1 MLDIKKLKYLESIY
15 KHKNFTRASEEL
27 YVSQPAISVAI
38 NSLEREMG
46 VKLINRTSK
55 EVSFTNEGEDLMPY
69 VYRILNEVD
78 KAEKLVSEM
87 ALVNNNKL
95 NLGVSYSLSVR
106 LIPFLYTNFFVN
118 WTESKIHLDE
128 GPSYSHLEKILDGTL
143 DITFNAIPI
152 KEKLKNVE
160 VVPVTKAQVYVILN
174 KDNPLT
180 RYESIPFEALVSYPI
195 CMLDK
200 KARITEAILENFKKR
215 HEEPQI
221 VSNQFQVISM
231 LNMIKLGNT
240 IGFINV
246 DEGIIDFGLEKYKA
260 VVRSLEEP
268 IYLDVGFFY
277 KKDKYLPLIAKEMM
291 NFVKE
296 NLETW
301 VSSNSSNK

>member
-15 KHKNFTRASEEL
+15 RHKNFTRASEEL

-118 WTESKIHLDE
+118 WPESKIHLEE
-128 GPSYSHLEKILDGTL
+128 GPSYSHLEKYWMG
-143 DITFNAIPI
+143 
-152 KEKLKNVE
+152 
-160 VVPVTKAQVYVILN
+160 
-174 KDNPLT
+174 
-180 RYESIPFEALVSYPI
+180 
-195 CMLDK
+195 
-200 KARITEAILENFKKR
+200 
-215 HEEPQI
+215 H
-221 VSNQFQVISM
+221 
-231 LNMIKLGNT
+231 
-240 IGFINV
+240 
-246 DEGIIDFGLEKYKA
+246 
-260 VVRSLEEP
+260 
-268 IYLDVGFFY
+268 
-277 KKDKYLPLIAKEMM
+277 
-291 NFVKE
+291 
-296 NLETW
+296 
-301 VSSNSSNK
+301 